1 MSNIKQYST
10 VVDDHFPK
18 YFFTGFS
25 DDPSA
30 VDVLRATQ
38 AQVTLYEKVMWTL
51 SGDGGAPVE
60 KGLRYGENPGQE
72 AALYRPI
79 NGHLILAGVEFLGEG
94 DALVGGLNTE
104 SLIQFGKH
112 PSKTNLTDID
122 SALAILKHFHEDPCA
137 IIIKHN
143 NPSGVALGRSLLQAY
158 TKAWEADPI
167 APFGGALVVN
177 RALDKETA
185 EAIASQY
192 YEVVCAPDYEEG
204 AVDILATRKNLRVI
218 RLQSIEK
225 LRDYLGKRYID
236 FKSLSDGSVLPQWS
250 YAPTVGSSNIV
261 VRSYNDFA
269 DNVEVPK
276 GLPLREMKDGKLV
289 KSDRTIG
296 IDTEPSEGYLRDMWF
311 AWMVETGVT
320 SNSVLTAKNLA
331 TISIGVGGQDR
342 VSMAKQC
349 VSKAYESKRALIS
362 IQKYGMNYDLFKI
375 EVEKGKHPDTC
386 LREIETMALNGNAGL
401 LNAVAASDAFFPFR
415 DGVDVLLDQGVK
427 AIVQP
432 GGSLRDS
439 DAVQACNEA
448 SATMVFTNMRCF
460 KH

>member
-10 VVDDHFPK
+10 VVDDHFPQ

-25 DDPSA
+25 DDPNA
-30 VDVLRATQ
+30 IDALRATQ
-38 AQVTLYEKVMWTL
+38 AQVMLYEKVTWTL
-51 SGDGGAPVE
+51 PGDDGAPVE

-79 NGHLILAGVEFLGEG
+79 NGHLILAGIEFLGEG
-94 DALVGGLNTE
+94 DALVGSLNND

-112 PSKTNLTDID
+112 PSKTNLTDVD

-137 IIIKHN
+137 VIIKHN

-177 RALDKETA
+177 RSLDKETA
-185 EAIASQY
+185 EAIATQY
-192 YEVVCAPDYEEG
+192 YEVVCAPEYEEG
-204 AVDILATRKNLRVI
+204 TVEILSRRKNLRVI
-218 RLQSIEK
+218 RLKNIEK

-236 FKSLSDGSVLPQWS
+236 FKALSDGSVLPQWS
-250 YAPTVGSSNIV
+250 YVPTVGPNNAV
-261 VRSYNDFA
+261 VTSYNDFA
-269 DNVEVPK
+269 DNVELPK
-276 GLPLREMKDGKLV
+276 DLPLREMKEGKMV
-289 KSDRTIG
+289 KSNKTVS
-296 IDTEPSEGYLRDMWF
+296 IDTEPTEGLLREMWF

-331 TISIGVGGQDR
+331 TVSIGVGGQDR

-349 VSKAYESKRALIS
+349 VSKAYESRRALFAL
-362 IQKYGMNYDLFKI
+362 QKYGMNYDLFKI
-375 EVEKGKHPDTC
+375 EVDRGKHP
-386 LREIETMALNGNAGL
+386 RETLTELQTMALGGNAGL
-401 LNAVAASDAFFPFR
+401 LGSVAASDAFFPFR
-415 DGVDVLLDQGVK
+415 DGVDVLLEEGVK

-432 GGSLRDS
+432 GGSLRDA
-439 DAVQACNEA
+439 DAVQACNQYNA
-448 SATMVFTNMRCF
+448 AMVFTNMRCF